1 MNKEVLLSNNVFGTK
16 VASSVKISGGTF
28 SKEIYGQYIESGYHS
43 EQDGDKWLSKNKIKN
58 Y

>member
-1 MNKEVLLSNNVFGTK
+1 MNMNKEVLLSNNVFCTK

-43 EQDGDKWLSKNKIKN
+43 EQDGDKWIVKK
-58 Y
+58 